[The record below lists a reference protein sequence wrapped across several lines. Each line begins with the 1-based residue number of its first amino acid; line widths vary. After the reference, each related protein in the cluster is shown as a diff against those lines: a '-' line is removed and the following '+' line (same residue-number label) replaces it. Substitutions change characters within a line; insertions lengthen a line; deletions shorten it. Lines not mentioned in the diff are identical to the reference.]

1 MNISKSIL
9 NLQILNDSDC
19 ANIFIDSFVCQLAHE
34 IAKATQEGKLSL
46 TVGGDHR

>member
-19 ANIFIDSFVCQLAHE
+19 ANMFIDSFVCQLAQE
-34 IAKATQEGKLSL
+34 IAKATKEGKLSL
-46 TVGGDHR
+46 TIGGDHR